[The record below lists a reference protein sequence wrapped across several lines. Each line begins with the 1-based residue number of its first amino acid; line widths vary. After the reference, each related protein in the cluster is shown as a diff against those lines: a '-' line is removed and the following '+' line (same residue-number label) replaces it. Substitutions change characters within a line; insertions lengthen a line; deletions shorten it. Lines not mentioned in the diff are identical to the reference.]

1 MTAPPALV
9 ATREPVGS
17 DAIEPEEVAKHSASD
32 RAARRLFALR
42 GELSRRA
49 YGTTAALVFAV
60 LVAAWSALSYGELV
74 SPLFLPTPTQVLAAG
89 LELAKTGELGAD
101 LWASNLR
108 IWEGFL
114 LATVVSLPLGLLAG
128 NVRLFEAL
136 IEPLLGFV
144 RYLPVPAFIPLLILY
159 TGIDEAPKI
168 LIIFIGAVVQ
178 MVLMIA
184 DATKQT
190 TSDLMRAALA
200 LGATPAEL
208 FTRVIWPG
216 SLPRIVDVLR
226 MNLGWAWTYLVVAE
240 MVAAREGLGYRI
252 LKAQRFLRV
261 DIIFFDL
268 LVIGALGV
276 VSDLLFRAV
285 QSRRFPWAE
294 DKLRA

>member
-1 MTAPPALV
+1 MRSPLALA
-9 ATREPVGS
+9 ATREPVGAG
-17 DAIEPEEVAKHSASD
+17 AIESEETASLAKGKS
-32 RAARRLFALR
+32 RGLFALR

-49 YGTTAALVFAV
+49 YGTAAALVFAA
-60 LVAAWSALSYGELV
+60 LFAGWSALSYGELA

-89 LELAKTGELGAD
+89 IELGKSGELGAD
-101 LWASNLR
+101 LWASNVR

-114 LATVVSLPLGLLAG
+114 LATAVSLPLGLLSG

-136 IEPLLGFV
+136 VEPLLGFV

-190 TSDLMRAALA
+190 TSDLLRAALA

-208 FTRVIWPG
+208 FLRVIWPG

-261 DIIFFDL
+261 DIIFFYL
-268 LVIGALGV
+268 LLIGALGV
-276 VSDLLFRAV
+276 ACDLLFRAF

-294 DKLRA
+294 DKLRG